1 MALAGS
7 HRWYKN
13 SQIPALATVRGKIWL
28 INFGWSHIN
37 VQDDWNAPV
46 RRKREICLNYLKHTS
61 KNQNRT
67 ETGELLMV
75 NFLSGY

>member
-1 MALAGS
+1 MDLGGPN
-7 HRWYKN
+7 RWYQN

-28 INFGWSHIN
+28 INFAWSNIN

-46 RRKREICLNYLKHTS
+46 RRKREICLNYLKNTS

-67 ETGELLMV
+67 ESGELLML